1 MEMQK
6 QPQNVEEMVKKY
18 CHIQQHKPKNHHHVN
33 NELEVVF
40 GSKIRLTRVD
50 FENVIGLLKSQGFQP
65 KSSKGDYMMRVN
77 ILHSNIRV
85 EIKGLSEIQQ
95 LHQDT
100 NCLETLNKKNVKYI
114 EKSFYDDFSKLDV
127 DEYNFSVTIK
137 KEINLHENK
146 IKEFHQHKWSESKKR
161 CRFINRL
168 SFTHVDYNVTVDMS
182 IVKSSESFKKSNCI
196 QNTGV
201 FESSEKYEI
210 EIEVTNSTLDTTL
223 IHKSLQKLIKF
234 VLCGL
239 QQSNFPISL
248 SEMIRVRKS
257 YCDMIWP
264 NEEQSTFT
272 KKKHFIGPS
281 SITLQQIH
289 LVQNDIQSKSNILH
303 NYVVTE
309 KADGQRVLLYIH
321 EDGKIYFINN
331 SMNIIFSGAIVNH
344 SNTLLDGE
352 WIKYDKKNDFINLFA
367 AFDIYYENGKDVRAE
382 KFMDFNENM
391 CRYKRLCRIMNDL
404 KQNCSSIISNHVP
417 CPIMLEVKK
426 FYPEH
431 KDQSILKDGCQV
443 ILQQEKNDLFMYSI
457 DGLIFTHCEFGV
469 GSNKIGEAGEKKN
482 VTWPYSFK
490 WKPEKYNT
498 IDFLVTDIE
507 PTIYNNHHD
516 NEHEDEN
523 KNKEEEKKEEEKK
536 EEEKKEEEKTTTIQ
550 EYKWIEL
557 RCGFS
562 EKDHGFMNPFY
573 DVIHNNVLLKEKQYQ
588 EKINQDYKPCR
599 FYPTEPNDINAGLTK
614 IKVRLDDFGEYQ
626 MYSEESDEIFPSN
639 TIVEF
644 RYDKTDINGFQWKP
658 LRIRY
663 DKTADFNRH
672 LKEYGNSYTTA
683 NSNWKSIH
691 FPITEQMI
699 TGEELVENVVETNE
713 KYYHQHDSFFLE
725 TISLKKFH
733 NFIKQQLLTKV
744 CDGSSTTL
752 IDLACG
758 KAGDIHKWIHSN
770 LHYVV
775 GIDKNEDNIQNQ
787 MDGACS
793 RYLKLKSSS
802 SFKKMKTNI
811 LFVCGD
817 CGKNI
822 KNGKAFMNYDN
833 QELYKDI
840 VDVVMNGSHKKIGKG
855 VELFQDIGSSGFH
868 ITSCQFALHYFFK
881 DLTTLTQFVKN
892 VSECTKLGGY
902 FIGTTYDGKKIFQL
916 LKNDSCVEIKSSTH
930 PDKTVWKITKLY
942 HHHGFRDDSSSL
954 GYEIKV
960 FQESIHQE
968 ISEYLVNFSFFIEIM
983 RQYGFQIYTSQTSS
997 FQKGIGSFEELY
1009 HLLDDCVMTQK
1020 EKQISFLNNYF
1031 IFKKITNVNSDFVFI
1046 ENKNKNENENEKDID
1061 KEPIENK
1068 KTVFVKLYKK
1078 IVIRSVI

>member
-1 MEMQK
+1 MKSTFKQQQ

-18 CHIQQHKPKNHHHVN
+18 CHIQQHKPKNHHYIN

-40 GSKIRLTRVD
+40 GSNIRLTRVD
-50 FENVIGLLKSQGFQP
+50 FENVVGLLKSQGFQP
-65 KSSKGDYMMRVN
+65 KSSQGDYMMRVN
-77 ILHSNIRV
+77 ILHSNVRV
-85 EIKGLSEIQQ
+85 EIKGLFEIQQ
-95 LHQDT
+95 LCQDT
-100 NCLETLNKKNVKYI
+100 NCLETLNKKNIKYI
-114 EKSFYDDFSKLDV
+114 EKSFYDDFSKVDV
-127 DEYNFSVTIK
+127 PEYNFSVTIK

-146 IKEFHQHKWSESKKR
+146 IQEFHQHKWLESKKR

-168 SFTHVDYNVTVDMS
+168 SFSHPEYEVSIDMS
-182 IVKSSESFKKSNCI
+182 IVKSSESFKQSNCI

-201 FESSEKYEI
+201 FESAEKYEI
-210 EIEVTNSTLDTTL
+210 EIEVTSKTYDDST
-223 IHKSLQKLIKF
+223 IIYKSLQKLIKF
-234 VLCGL
+234 ILCGL

-248 SEMIRVRKS
+248 SEMKQVRKS
-257 YCDMIWP
+257 YCEMIWT

-289 LVQNDIQSKSNILH
+289 LVQDDTKSKSNILH

-331 SMNIIFSGAIVNH
+331 SMNIIFSGAIYHN
-344 SNTLLDGE
+344 STFTNTLLDGE

-382 KFMDFNENM
+382 KFIDFHPT
-391 CRYKRLCRIMNDL
+391 CRYQRLSRVINHL
-404 KQNCSSIISNHVP
+404 KQHCFSIISNDIP

-426 FYPEH
+426 FYPERS
-431 KDQSILKDGCQV
+431 DQSILKDGCQV
-443 ILQQEKNDLFMYSI
+443 ILQQEKNDLFMYHV
-457 DGLIFTHCEFGV
+457 DGLIFTHCELGV

-482 VTWPYSFK
+482 VTWSYSFK

-498 IDFLVTDIE
+498 IDFLVTEIQ
-507 PTIYNNHHD
+507 PTTIYHPEI
-516 NEHEDEN
+516 NE
-523 KNKEEEKKEEEKK
+523 NKEEKETKEKEIEKEEETK
-536 EEEKKEEEKTTTIQ
+536 EKDEIIN
-550 EYKWIEL
+550 YKWIEL

-573 DVIHNNVLLKEKQYQ
+573 DVIHDNIPKENE

-599 FYPTEPNDINAGLTK
+599 FYPTEPSDIHAGLTK
-614 IKVRLDDFGEYQ
+614 IQLRVDDFGKYQ
-626 MYSEESDEIFPSN
+626 MYSEESNEIFQTN

-644 RYDKTDINGFQWKP
+644 RYDKSNTNGFQWKP
-658 LRIRY
+658 LRVRY

-683 NSNWKSIH
+683 NNNWKSIH
-691 FPITEQMI
+691 FPITESMI
-699 TGEELVENVVETNE
+699 TGEELILHSTETNE
-713 KYYHQHDSFFLE
+713 KYYHHHDSFFLE

-733 NFIKQQLLTKV
+733 NFIKQQLITKV
-744 CDGSSTTL
+744 CDTSHYTL

-758 KAGDIHKWIHSN
+758 KAGDIHKWIHSD
-770 LHYVV
+770 LQYVV
-775 GIDKNEDNIQNQ
+775 GIDKNQDNIENQ

-793 RYLKLKSSS
+793 RYLKLKS
-802 SFKKMKTNI
+802 KKIKTNI
-811 LFVCGD
+811 LFLCGD

-822 KNGKAFMNYDN
+822 KNGKAFTNYHH

-855 VELFQDIGSSGFH
+855 VELFQDIGSNGFH

-881 DLTTLTQFVKN
+881 DLTTLISFVKN

-916 LKNDSCVEIKSSTH
+916 LKNDSCVELKSTTH

-942 HHHGFRDDSSSL
+942 HHHGFMDDSSSL

-960 FQESIHQE
+960 FQESINQE

-983 RQYGFQIYTSQTSS
+983 KQYGFQVYTSQTSF
-997 FQKGIGSFEELY
+997 FQKGIGCFEELY
-1009 HLLDDCVMTQK
+1009 HAADDCVMTQK

-1031 IFKKITNVNSDFVFI
+1031 IFKKITNINSDYVFL
-1046 ENKNKNENENEKDID
+1046 ENK
-1061 KEPIENK
+1061 KEEQPNHSIENK

-1078 IVIRSVI
+1078 IVIRSMNS